1 MHTLS
6 LTAGRKGD
14 ASSGYTQVIEVLRSK
29 LTILK
34 STIFWILY
42 LGLAATSVIF
52 TKRTILEYLESK
64 TEYHSTKAP
73 MTAVDIP
80 TLTICF
86 EHEDKRLK
94 YGTHFE
100 VAILDYFDNLRTLKE
115 GENEIPITDLG
126 EL

>member
-1 MHTLS
+1 M
-6 LTAGRKGD
+6 
-14 ASSGYTQVIEVLRSK
+14 
-29 LTILK
+29 LK

-73 MTAVDIP
+73 VTAEDIP

-126 EL
+126 ELVQLKLP